1 MGFLMNK
8 QISGCVFQHTHL
20 FVSSIYQRSGTTT
33 LLFPFFIASRQVP
46 LMKVGGCFLG
56 GEPTGQ
62 KRKCAP

>member
-46 LMKVGGCFLG
+46 LMKVGG
-56 GEPTGQ
+56 
-62 KRKCAP
+62 